1 MRKLLALFLTVV
13 LLGACSG
20 TAKPGFTPDDV
31 DFKLAGKTLTP
42 GMDYTNPTVKDWSK
56 FEEMDSC
63 LYIGKDRIYT
73 YDGAVVYTYPDDGN
87 DYILEIEL
95 TGSSKTGRGIG
106 IGSTMDDVVAQ
117 YGETYEEK
125 GLTVVYTVDLYQLIL
140 TMVNDKVEMIRLKYI
155 TE

>member
-1 MRKLLALFLTVV
+1 MRKYLTLFLTVV

-31 DFKLAGKTLTP
+31 NFKLDGETLTP
-42 GMDYTNPTVKDWSK
+42 GMDYTDPVVKDWIN

-73 YDGAVVYTYPDDGN
+73 YEGAIVYTFPDEGN

-106 IGSTMDDVVAQ
+106 IGSTLDDVIAK
-117 YGETYEEK
+117 YGETYDEK
-125 GLTVVYTVDLYQLIL
+125 GLTVVYTSDLFQLIL
-140 TMVNDKVEMIRLKYI
+140 TMVSGKVEKIRLKYI